1 MIGIV
6 IAVLALAA
14 LLAITH
20 PAPDTRMDSLPASLQ
35 PESSPG
41 PAGRSTP

>member
-6 IAVLALAA
+6 IVTLALAA

-20 PAPDTRMDSLPASLQ
+20 RAPDAGMDSLPASLL